1 MALELGGGGGPFKW
15 AARHPEGRPT
25 AFITQLSGRRPFS
38 LPVETAVTNGSR
50 LLIGTTK

>member
-1 MALELGGGGGPFKW
+1 MALELGAEAGRSSGL
-15 AARHPEGRPT
+15 RHPEGRST